1 MRRIFAV
8 GAVALCWITNANGQE
23 DNAADLAKTLS
34 NPVADLIS
42 IPFQFNYNDGIG
54 PVEDGSQ
61 AYLNFQRS
69 SLTAPKPSVLSRR
82 LVIRCE

>member
-42 IPFQFNYNDGIG
+42 IPF
-54 PVEDGSQ
+54 
-61 AYLNFQRS
+61 S
-69 SLTAPKPSVLSRR
+69 STTMTASAPSRTVHKPT
-82 LVIRCE
+82 